1 MKHNIASLILCGMT
15 AGTLALSSCNNA
27 EYSVLTNQAYIAQ
40 TQTDG
45 NTSVKITLGKEAVTQ
60 ELNVRLSDPTDEKC
74 TFKIARPLID
84 ATRHRTKRCPQI
96 SSVSLQARFRSSP
109 DSLLRRR

>member
-74 TFKIARPLID
+74 TFEIAADTAAVTAFNRRNETSYKALPADQFSLS
-84 ATRHRTKRCPQI
+84 TSEI
-96 SSVSLQARFRSSP
+96 SI
-109 DSLLRRR
+109 